1 MTSMKL
7 MPSIDLATFIYNDLQ
22 EFCSNN
28 TSDDYDESDYIYIM
42 PIKKLFDINIIA
54 RIIIYRPLSIREIG
68 FVIEA
73 KNIYSTN
80 CEGEKKHKSLYS
92 YNKCY
97 SNYDNNYLAL
107 SISYLN
113 IFITNIYY
121 NLRILKIDIVYGV
134 FRTENFVHEILTNH
148 NIEVCE
154 CKQCCV
160 CFEYT
165 LTITQCKHSLCIK
178 CNDLVVF
185 TEDNVKNC
193 PSCKNSLNIQICEC
207 NYCRDEIDTNYRI
220 EWG

>member
-1 MTSMKL
+1 MEQMH
-7 MPSIDLATFIYNDLQ
+7 SIDLATFIYNDLQ
-22 EFCSNN
+22 KFCINN
-28 TSDDYDESDYIYIM
+28 QALDYDNETDYIYIM
-42 PIKKLFDINIIA
+42 PIKKLLNINIIA
-54 RIIIYRPLSIREIG
+54 KIIICRPLSVREIG

-73 KNIYSTN
+73 KTIYSTD
-80 CEGEKKHKSLYS
+80 CEGGKKYKSLYS

-97 SNYDNNYLAL
+97 SNYDNNYSSL
-107 SISYLN
+107 SINYLN
-113 IFITNIYY
+113 TFITNIYN

-134 FRTENFVHEILTNH
+134 FRTENFIYKIPTND
-148 NIEVCE
+148 NIEVCD

-165 LTITQCKHSLCIK
+165 LIMTKCKHYLCIK

-193 PSCKNSLNIQICEC
+193 PRCKKSLNIQICEC
-207 NYCRDEIDTNYRI
+207 NYCRNEIDMNYII